1 MARFFPFPVFVCLKP
16 PAAERHVISS
26 PSPVAASEVRQF
38 LAILRH
44 GKTQN
49 ESGIRPV
56 APHTVLP
63 QHPAFSVPAQTFP
76 HCGNTGFMPGREEK
90 PHAHNLPVNR
100 NDTPEKNNDIKSTV
114 TDVPAEIS
122 PEHVPHTVTEKMA
135 AHLETRQT
143 SIITRITD
151 TLVTRITH
159 ISRQTETLTTCRA
172 TFPALGDI
180 SFTIRHRTEGI
191 QIQICCPPGSA
202 AFLQSCLPR
211 LQEQLMQKIPQPFTL
226 LLTGSGSAV
235 RRK

>member
-1 MARFFPFPVFVCLKP
+1 MARSFPFPVFTCPQP
-16 PAAERHVISS
+16 PAAARHVKSS
-26 PSPVAASEVRQF
+26 PLPAAASEVRLF

-44 GKTQN
+44 GKAQN
-49 ESGIRPV
+49 EPGIR
-56 APHTVLP
+56 LP
-63 QHPAFSVPAQTFP
+63 QHPVFSVPAQTFP
-76 HCGNTGFMPGREEK
+76 QPGNTGFRPGREEK
-90 PHAHNLPVNR
+90 PYAHNLPVNR
-100 NDTPEKNNDIKSTV
+100 NDAPEKNNDIKSTV

-122 PEHVPHTVTEKMA
+122 PDHVPHTVTEKMA

-143 SIITRITD
+143 GIITRITD

-211 LQEQLMQKIPQPFTL
+211 LQEQLTQKIPQPFTL
-226 LLTGSGSAV
+226 LLTGSDSAV